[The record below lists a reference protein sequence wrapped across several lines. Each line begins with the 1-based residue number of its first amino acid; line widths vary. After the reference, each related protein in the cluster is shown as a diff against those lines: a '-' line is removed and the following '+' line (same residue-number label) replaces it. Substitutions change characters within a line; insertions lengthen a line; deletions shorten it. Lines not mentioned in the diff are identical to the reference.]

1 MTSRIDAPSTTAA
14 LDGFHPLVR
23 EWFASQF
30 AGPTGAQAE
39 GWDAIAEG
47 RHTLIAAP
55 TGSGKTLAAF
65 LTCIDRL
72 VRAGLDGGLPE
83 RTEVVYV
90 SPLKALSNDVQ
101 RNLSVPLEGIAG
113 LAEAHGTP
121 LPEIRVAVRTGDT
134 PQRERALMA
143 KQPPHILITTPESLF
158 ILLTSE
164 SGRRG
169 LRGVRTLILDEIHAV
184 ADDKRGSHLS
194 LSVERLCKLADG
206 PVTRIGLS
214 ATQRP
219 IAEVARFL
227 VGTAGALRQAQG
239 ERSVGAQGERTG
251 AGDAEA
257 SDWSSGFLPSQERR
271 GDGAPDC
278 IVIDTGHARAM
289 DMGLEMPPEEL
300 GPIAT
305 HEQWASTLDRV
316 AELVQEHTTTLVFM
330 NTRRLVER
338 VAHQLELRLGAEAVV
353 AHHGSMSRETRHLA
367 EERLKS
373 GEAKVCVATASLELG
388 IDVGAVDLVCQ
399 VGSPRSIGL
408 LLQRVGRSGH
418 SLGAMPKGRLF
429 PLTRDELL
437 ECIALLRGI
446 RGGNLDTLAIPPWPL
461 DVLSQQIVAACAG
474 EDWEEDALYD
484 FCRRAYPYRD
494 LPREKFDQV
503 ITMLSEGVAPREG
516 RSTAYLHRDGVNRV
530 LKARRNARLA
540 AITSGGAIPDNA
552 DYDVIAEPEGTF
564 VGTVHEDFAI
574 ESVAGDIFLLGNT
587 PWKVRRVES
596 GRVRVEDA
604 QGSSPTLPFWLGE
617 APGRTRELSDEVSAL
632 REELASRQESVDGAP
647 QRRRR
652 FWRRRGVARGRLG
665 RAGERG

>member
-1 MTSRIDAPSTTAA
+1 
-14 LDGFHPLVR
+14 
-23 EWFASQF
+23 
-30 AGPTGAQAE
+30 
-39 GWDAIAEG
+39 
-47 RHTLIAAP
+47 
-55 TGSGKTLAAF
+55 
-65 LTCIDRL
+65 
-72 VRAGLDGGLPE
+72 
-83 RTEVVYV
+83 
-90 SPLKALSNDVQ
+90 
-101 RNLSVPLEGIAG
+101 
-113 LAEAHGTP
+113 
-121 LPEIRVAVRTGDT
+121 
-134 PQRERALMA
+134 
-143 KQPPHILITTPESLF
+143 
-158 ILLTSE
+158 
-164 SGRRG
+164 
-169 LRGVRTLILDEIHAV
+169 
-184 ADDKRGSHLS
+184 
-194 LSVERLCKLADG
+194 
-206 PVTRIGLS
+206 
-214 ATQRP
+214 
-219 IAEVARFL
+219 
-227 VGTAGALRQAQG
+227 
-239 ERSVGAQGERTG
+239 
-251 AGDAEA
+251 
-257 SDWSSGFLPSQERR
+257 
-271 GDGAPDC
+271 
-278 IVIDTGHARAM
+278 M

-503 ITMLSEGVAPREG
+503 VTMLSEGVAPREG

-632 REELASRQESVDGAP
+632 REELASRQESGDSAP
-647 QRRRR
+647 SAD
-652 FWRRRGVARGRLG
+652 RRGVARGRLG